1 MQTETLKLA
10 TQRRSIYALGKNVN
24 ASEDEVASVIKEA
37 VRQAPTAFN
46 SQTTRAVIAFGDS
59 HDKVWDI
66 VMETLRKI
74 VPAESFAS
82 TEEKVNSFKAA
93 FGTVLLF
100 TDTDAV
106 ADLKENFPLYA
117 DNFDD
122 VQKFDPVNGV
132 AHIKSQKPAAQVI
145 FLLGGCVHLKFAH
158 IRSSLPV
165 LQVCLH
171 QAVGIQNQADAA
183 IPQDGTARKPALFDF
198 VFTKE
203 RRERL
208 DNDLPLANQFVGKYA
223 GNALAAF
230 DLD

>member
-122 VQKFDPVNGV
+122 FAEQGIGLATQNIWTVLAENKIGASNQHYNPLIDKAVQDAFGV
-132 AHIKSQKPAAQVI
+132 PANW
-145 FLLGGCVHLKFAH
+145 HL
-158 IRSSLPV
+158 RSEMPFGSIEAPAGDKDFMDDADRFKV
-165 LQVCLH
+165 L
-171 QAVGIQNQADAA
+171 
-183 IPQDGTARKPALFDF
+183 K
-198 VFTKE
+198 
-203 RRERL
+203 
-208 DNDLPLANQFVGKYA
+208 
-223 GNALAAF
+223 
-230 DLD
+230 